1 MNTYPR
7 LRISGNAR
15 QRGRA
20 YGELARERIQ
30 LCRSGYEEVFAHTA
44 GWSWEQA
51 VASAARYE
59 KPVRDLAPDVMQ
71 EIEGI
76 AEGSGLSVGD
86 VLAIN
91 ARTEIIWAASAREA
105 AAQRAAR
112 ARECTSLALLS
123 RRTRA
128 GRLLLARHADRVA
141 GCIALRKLEP
151 GVCEMKRLY
160 VRPEARGLGL
170 GRMLVEQLIA
180 EARAIGYERMR
191 LDTVGS
197 AMQDAIALYR
207 KVGFREIAPYSK
219 IPIESALWMELLL

>member
-1 MNTYPR
+1 MM
-7 LRISGNAR
+7 
-15 QRGRA
+15 A
-20 YGELARERIQ
+20 YACPSSMHKPLPIRSDGETIELAQATLPDHI
-30 LCRSGYEEVFAHTA
+30 
-44 GWSWEQA
+44 EQA
-51 VASAARYE
+51 
-59 KPVRDLAPDVMQ
+59 
-71 EIEGI
+71 
-76 AEGSGLSVGD
+76 
-86 VLAIN
+86 
-91 ARTEIIWAASAREA
+91 RELFV
-105 AAQRAAR
+105 
-112 ARECTSLALLS
+112 EYGTSLGFSLCFQSFDEELKGLPGTYS
-123 RRTRA
+123 PPG